1 MALQCH
7 ELFSH
12 FIVYSTASFTC
23 STKNGPLQFRKYE
36 KYREKTKNAFFYYAR
51 FVLLLFIKNCTT
63 LDWMVC
69 TIKID
74 QFDLEFLMR
83 PDHTKVHK
91 MHTRHKNL
99 VIHLENKITVPL
111 I

>member
-7 ELFSH
+7 ELFPILLY
-12 FIVYSTASFTC
+12 IVLLVSLALQKTARYNSENTRNIG
-23 STKNGPLQFRKYE
+23 KKQ
-36 KYREKTKNAFFYYAR
+36 KNAFFYYAR